1 MKSLFRKGFDWLD
14 MGVRTAV
21 MAFATVM
28 LLALSLQVFMRFVL
42 DKPLSWSEELALACF
57 SWSMLLA
64 IGLGVRQKTHVRMDI
79 LVDHLPKA
87 LSLVIEKVVTL
98 CIAGFGAFL
107 AVAGKDYVADAVGS
121 TSAAIGYPIV
131 YLYACAPVCGL
142 VIALFALEH
151 LILGSPDKS
160 QDELVEVNV
169 SKG

>member
-87 LSLVIEKVVTL
+87 LSLVIEESGHALHRRIWCIPCRCRQRLRRRCRGLHL
-98 CIAGFGAFL
+98 CRDWLSDRLFVCLRASLWPGHCALCFGAL
-107 AVAGKDYVADAVGS
+107 DS
-121 TSAAIGYPIV
+121 W
-131 YLYACAPVCGL
+131 
-142 VIALFALEH
+142 
-151 LILGSPDKS
+151 
-160 QDELVEVNV
+160 
-169 SKG
+169 

>member
-87 LSLVIEKVVTL
+87 LS
-98 CIAGFGAFL
+98 
-107 AVAGKDYVADAVGS
+107 
-121 TSAAIGYPIV
+121 
-131 YLYACAPVCGL
+131 
-142 VIALFALEH
+142 
-151 LILGSPDKS
+151 
-160 QDELVEVNV
+160 
-169 SKG
+169 